1 ATIPDSTAAGLDG
14 MALDR
19 DGRLYIAHNGVGLIE
34 VLDPSGRRLARYA
47 AGNRLASNVAFGGPG
62 LGDLYVTGSP
72 GEKLGP
78 GAESHVARQTVAG
91 GIAPQPAPRGIEH

>member
-1 ATIPDSTAAGLDG
+1 
-14 MALDR
+14 
-19 DGRLYIAHNGVGLIE
+19 

-78 GAESHVARQTVAG
+78 GAVYRLRLGV
-91 GIAPQPAPRGIEH
+91 RGRGSMATPTP